1 MLFINHVNLNLG
13 KRKLLDDLSFSLLES
28 DRVALVGQNGVGK
41 STFLKVLLGEV
52 QPDLGKVEYKAG
64 LRLGVLRQEPSF
76 DDTLTVWQLMQQA
89 AKPHE
94 EEAYQSDYR
103 IEKVLSR
110 LGVKARHEKLNSLSG
125 GERRRADLARL
136 LLEEPDIYLLDEPTN
151 HLDTAAIT
159 FLAEELKSTAKP
171 VLFVSHDRYFIDMV
185 ATKIAELEGGKLYAH
200 PPSYQTFLENKLVR
214 SDIQVRSTH
223 RKERLMA
230 REIAWLRA
238 GTPARTTKQKARIE
252 RAEELID
259 QVKVDVDLQ
268 RERIMR
274 LEKAKAKRLAKTI
287 LELQDV
293 GYQVGERWLFRH
305 LNLIV
310 VEGECFGI
318 VGHNGAGK
326 TTLMKLMAGTLK
338 PTEGRVV
345 QGPHTAFAFFDQN
358 HTSLDPDDTLGHT
371 LADQSDTVFIG
382 EERVHIASYL
392 ERFLF
397 EASDR
402 YRQVSTLSGGEQNR
416 LLLAKL
422 FKTTA
427 NCLLL
432 DEPTNDLDMTSLGVL
447 EEALNAHQGVAFIVS
462 HDKAFLDKVCTGIIA
477 FEGDGAVVVYQGD
490 YTTYERLRQ
499 KPMHAPKDEPAKAQI
514 TKENRSDKKRK
525 RSYHEEREYTV
536 IEAKI
541 HEAEAEKASLQAQLE
556 DGSLFVKDPQAAQN
570 KVTRL
575 HQVESDI
582 ERLFARWEELEALG
596 G

>member
-1 MLFINHVNLNLG
+1 MLFVNHVKLNLG
-13 KRKLLDDLSFSLLES
+13 KRSLLDDISFSLLES
-28 DRVALVGQNGVGK
+28 ERVALVGQNGVGK
-41 STFLKVLLGEV
+41 STFIRMLLGEV
-52 QPDLGKVEYKAG
+52 LPDSGKVEYKAG
-64 LRLGVLRQEPSF
+64 LRIGVLRQEPQF
-76 DDTLTVWQLMQQA
+76 EETMTVLQLMQQVV
-89 AKPHE
+89 KPHAE
-94 EEAYQSDYR
+94 DEYQSDYR

-110 LGVKARHEKLNSLSG
+110 LGVKARHEKLNELSG

-136 LLEEPDIYLLDEPTN
+136 LLSEPDVYLLDEPTN
-151 HLDTAAIT
+151 HLDTAAIS
-159 FLAEELKSTAKP
+159 FLAEELKATTKP
-171 VLFVSHDRYFIDMV
+171 VLFVSHDRYFIDSV
-185 ATKIAELEGGKLYAH
+185 ATKIVELEGGKLYSH
-200 PPSYQTFLENKLVR
+200 PPSYQLFLENKLIR
-214 SDIQVRSTH
+214 SDIHERSTH

-238 GTPARTTKQKARIE
+238 GTPARTTKQKARID
-252 RAEELID
+252 RAEDLIE
-259 QVKVDVDLQ
+259 QVKVDVDAQ

-293 GYQVGERWLFRH
+293 GYKIGDRWLFRH
-305 LNLIV
+305 LNFIV
-310 VEGECFGI
+310 VEGERFGI

-326 TTLMKLMAGTLK
+326 TTLMKLMAGALE

-345 QGPHTAFAFFDQN
+345 QGTHTSYAFFDQN
-358 HTSLDPDDTLGHT
+358 RSSLHPDDTLNTT
-371 LADQSDTVFIG
+371 LADHGDTVCIG
-382 EERVHIASYL
+382 EQRLHIASYL

-397 EASDR
+397 DGSDR
-402 YRQVSTLSGGEQNR
+402 FRQVSTLSGGEQNR

-447 EEALNAHQGVAFIVS
+447 EEALNAHHGVAFIVS

-499 KPMHAPKDEPAKAQI
+499 KPIHTPKDEPAKVQI

-525 RSYHEEREYTV
+525 RSYHEEREYAG

-541 HEAEAEKASLQAQLE
+541 HEAEAEKAELQEQLE